1 MLTDIG
7 NAIFSDR
14 YAAPGETTPAH
25 MIDRVAKAI
34 AHKEDDRD
42 RWTREFTWLMEDW
55 RFVPAGRI
63 LSGAGA
69 VGDKTLY
76 NCYVLPSPHDSRGGI
91 MDTLRQM
98 AEIMSR
104 GGGVGLNLS
113 SLRPSGAKVVG
124 VNGKSNGAVSWGG
137 LYSYTTGLI
146 SQGGSRRGA
155 LMLVLE
161 DWHPDILEFINIKRN
176 NGKMTNANLS
186 VGVSDEFMVALERGE
201 SWSLV
206 FPDTTHAAYDK
217 EWTGD
222 LKEWQDKGYPVK
234 CYATIPA
241 RDLWQAIAD
250 SAWACAEPGVWFC
263 GRARELSNSSYY
275 NHIVGVNPC
284 GEEPLPAWGVC
295 NLGSL
300 NLSAFHDASLDN
312 VNWIELRRAV
322 RAGVRF
328 LDNVIEV
335 TPYYFREN
343 ERQQLRERRLGLG
356 TMGLAD
362 LLIKQKLVY
371 GSPEAVRFTDR
382 LYRFIAIE
390 AYEASIDL
398 AIERGSF
405 PAFDADQFVK
415 GGFVK
420 TLPVDLRAKI
430 ARFGLRNVTL
440 LTAAPT
446 GTTGTMIDVSTGI
459 EPHYAL
465 EYERDTRFGKHT
477 QRVPLYDEW
486 RAANNGAAIP
496 DYFVTSMDI
505 APAAHIAMQAAV
517 QRWVDAAVSK
527 TINLPNRAPP
537 DDVRLAYEDMYYSGT
552 IKGGTVYRDG
562 CRVQVLNKCA
572 DGECVVPG

>member
-1 MLTDIG
+1 MLTEIG
-7 NAIFSDR
+7 QAIFSDR
-14 YAAPGETTPAH
+14 YAAPGETTPGH
-25 MIDRVAKAI
+25 MIARVAKAI
-34 AHKEDDRD
+34 ANKEDDRD
-42 RWTREFTWLMEDW
+42 KWVREFTWLMNDW

-69 VGDKTLY
+69 IGDKTLY

-91 MDTLRQM
+91 FDTLRQM

-161 DWHPDILEFINIKRN
+161 DWHPDILEFVNVKRD
-176 NGKMTNANLS
+176 NGKMTNTNLS
-186 VGVSDEFMVALERGE
+186 VGISDEFMGALERGE

-206 FPDTTHAAYDK
+206 FPDTTYPAYDE
-217 EWTGD
+217 EWDGNLTA
-222 LKEWQDKGYPVK
+222 WQDKGYPVK

-250 SAWACAEPGVWFC
+250 SACACAEPGVWFC
-263 GRARELSNSSYY
+263 GHARAMSNSSYY

-295 NLGSL
+295 NLGSI
-300 NLSAFHDASLDN
+300 NLSAFHDDSLEG

-335 TPYYFREN
+335 TPYYFEEN
-343 ERQQLRERRLGLG
+343 ERQQKQERRLGLG

-362 LLIKQKLVY
+362 LLIKRGLVY
-371 GSPEAVRFTDR
+371 GGEGALDFTER

-405 PAFDADQFVK
+405 PAFDATQFVQ
-415 GGFVK
+415 GGFVR
-420 TLPVDLRAKI
+420 TLPEALRSKI
-430 ARFGLRNVTL
+430 ARFGIRNVTL

-465 EYERDTRFGKHT
+465 EYERDTRLGKHT

-486 RAANNGAAIP
+486 LATNKGVAKP

-527 TINLPNRAPP
+527 TVNMPTYAVP
-537 DDVRLAYEDMYYSGT
+537 DDVRLVYEDMYHSGT

-572 DGECVVPG
+572 DGECAVPG